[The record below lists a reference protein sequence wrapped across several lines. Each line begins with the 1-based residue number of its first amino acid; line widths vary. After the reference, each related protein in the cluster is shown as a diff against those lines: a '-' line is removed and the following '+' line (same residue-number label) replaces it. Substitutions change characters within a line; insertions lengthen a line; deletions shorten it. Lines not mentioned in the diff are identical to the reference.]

1 MKRCLASVY
10 LLCSLAVGLSCF
22 AAYAQEKTVKKVPVK
37 PTAATSGKDLFHQYC
52 AVCHGQDAKG
62 AGPAADALKKSPTD
76 LTQLSRKNNGKFPEQ
91 RVLATFKG
99 EDNVT
104 AHGSQ
109 DMPVWGTIFTN
120 MSPNLTQGQDRIYSL
135 LHYVEEIQAK

>member
-1 MKRCLASVY
+1 MKRSSASVY
-10 LLCSLAVGLSCF
+10 LLSSLVVGLSCS
-22 AAYAQEKTVKKVPVK
+22 AAYAQEKTVRRVPAR
-37 PTAATSGKDLFHQYC
+37 PTAAMSGKDLFREYC

-62 AGPAADALKKSPTD
+62 AGPAADALKKSPGN

-99 EDNVT
+99 EGGIT

-109 DMPVWGTIFTN
+109 DMPVWGPIFNN
-120 MSPNLTQGQDRIYSL
+120 MSPNLNQGQDRIYAL
-135 LHYVEEIQAK
+135 LNYVEEVQAK

>member
-1 MKRCLASVY
+1 MILA
-10 LLCSLAVGLSCF
+10 AGLSCF
-22 AAYAQEKTVKKVPVK
+22 AASAQEKTVKKVPAR
-37 PTAATSGKDLFHQYC
+37 PTTATAGKDLFRQYC

-62 AGPAADALKKSPTD
+62 AGPAAAALKKNPGD

-99 EDNVT
+99 EAGVT

-109 DMPVWGTIFTN
+109 DMPVWGPIFSN
-120 MSPNLTQGQDRIYSL
+120 MSPNLNQGQDRVYAL
-135 LHYVEEIQAK
+135 LNYLEEIQAK

>member
-1 MKRCLASVY
+1 M
-10 LLCSLAVGLSCF
+10 
-22 AAYAQEKTVKKVPVK
+22 
-37 PTAATSGKDLFHQYC
+37 SGKDLFREYC

-62 AGPAADALKKSPTD
+62 AGPAADALKKSPSD

-99 EDNVT
+99 EGGVT

-109 DMPVWGTIFTN
+109 DMPVWGPIFSK
-120 MSPNLTQGQDRIYSL
+120 MSSNLNQGQDRIYAL
-135 LHYVEEIQAK
+135 LNYVEEIQAK